1 MAETTATKI
10 ITKTGETTLAELYEK
25 SEVLAFY
32 FSAHWCPPCRRFTP
46 ILADFYNTWNAGAG
60 DKKPVEV
67 VFCSFDSDADQYKEY
82 FNTMPWA
89 TFAFGDAKIKELS
102 EKYEVGG
109 IPCLVI
115 VSKDGKEEMLSDN
128 GYEDI
133 NLKKEK
139 AIDEW
144 KKLY

>member
-1 MAETTATKI
+1 MAETTATKV
-10 ITKTGETTLAELYEK
+10 ITKSGETTFAELSEK
-25 SEVLAFY
+25 SEVLAVY

-46 ILADFYNTWNAGAG
+46 ILADLYNKWNANAG
-60 DKKPVEV
+60 DKKPLEV

-82 FNTMPWA
+82 FDTMPWA
-89 TFAFGDAKIKELS
+89 TLPFGDPLIKKLS
-102 EKYEVGG
+102 DKFEVEG

-115 VSKDGKEEMLSDN
+115 ISKDGKQEMLSNN

-133 NLKKEK
+133 SLKKEK